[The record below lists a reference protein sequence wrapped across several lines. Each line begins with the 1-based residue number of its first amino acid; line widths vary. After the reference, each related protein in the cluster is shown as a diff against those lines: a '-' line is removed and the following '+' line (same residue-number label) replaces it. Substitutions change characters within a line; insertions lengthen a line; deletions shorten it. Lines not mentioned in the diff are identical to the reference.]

1 VGLSAIRAA
10 AARHALVLEDLA
22 IKVVL
27 GLDNAA
33 KEHPAVHA
41 GVGALDSVVSM
52 RLLLVVRVPGCVIT
66 CGAIPLSNTIIVQA
80 LHNLCKYFILA
91 LYRLLTWRRTMST
104 QVLVKVDGQ
113 KLQKLR
119 ERRLWLVGDLA
130 EKSGVHRNT
139 ISKLENERG
148 GSYPETI
155 RKLAKALDVEP
166 TELLQE

>member
-1 VGLSAIRAA
+1 
-10 AARHALVLEDLA
+10 
-22 IKVVL
+22 
-27 GLDNAA
+27 
-33 KEHPAVHA
+33 
-41 GVGALDSVVSM
+41 
-52 RLLLVVRVPGCVIT
+52 
-66 CGAIPLSNTIIVQA
+66 
-80 LHNLCKYFILA
+80 
-91 LYRLLTWRRTMST
+91 MST

-130 EKSGVHRNT
+130 ENSGVHRNT

-155 RKLAKALDVEP
+155 RKLAKALEVEP

>member
-1 VGLSAIRAA
+1 MA
-10 AARHALVLEDLA
+10 
-22 IKVVL
+22 
-27 GLDNAA
+27 
-33 KEHPAVHA
+33 
-41 GVGALDSVVSM
+41 M
-52 RLLLVVRVPGCVIT
+52 RCLLVVRVPGCSNT
-66 CGAIPLSNTIIVQA
+66 CGAIPLSDTIIVQT
-80 LHNLCKYFILA
+80 LHNSCKYFILP

-130 EKSGVHRNT
+130 EES
-139 ISKLENERG
+139 G

>member
-1 VGLSAIRAA
+1 MVSSCSSVDGCAW
-10 AARHALVLEDLA
+10 
-22 IKVVL
+22 
-27 GLDNAA
+27 
-33 KEHPAVHA
+33 
-41 GVGALDSVVSM
+41 GALDFCVAM
-52 RLLLVVRVPGCVIT
+52 RCLLVVRAPGCCCT
-66 CGAIPLSNTIIVQA
+66 CGAISLSGALAVQA
-80 LHNLCKYFILA
+80 LHNLCKCFILA

-130 EKSGVHRNT
+130 EESGVHRNT